1 MENIRNHIEAKNKPL
16 VEILTNNRFK
26 IDVFQRE
33 YRWKR
38 KQIEA
43 MISDLYSNFMR
54 YYKQGDG
61 MEEVETY
68 GTYYMGPIVLCKDSK
83 GLSIVDGQQRLT
95 SLTLLI
101 VYLLHE
107 EKKLQLSEEQ
117 CHSYDS
123 YLYVKKGG
131 RVSLVIDV
139 QSRMEVMEH
148 LIKTGESNLGYDGT
162 ENDES
167 VANILERYDDIC
179 MLFPDDVKSPSIF
192 PLFVEWLVNNVVLVE
207 IKTFTVDNAY
217 LIFETMND
225 RGLSLN
231 PSEIIKAFLMSK
243 IDDEEKAEECN
254 VFWKERMAEVKA
266 CAGDEGDMSF
276 FRAWLRAKYA
286 ITKKI
291 NTSGSSMEDY
301 ELIGNQFHS
310 WMKNH
315 LSVLKLSTAQD
326 YYFFIKS
333 DFEFY
338 TRLYMQIIE
347 YRTKSDA
354 RDPMFN
360 IVSNYC
366 IADSLYMPL
375 MMASVQ
381 KSDDQVTIDR
391 KLEAV
396 NRFVDRFINIRTL
409 TRRSV
414 TQTSIRDY
422 IFEIVK
428 EIRNKDEDQVFS
440 ILEMKINSSEIDPY
454 SFMGGFSSGY
464 IHYLLARFYYREGV
478 GGMDSFSDYLRSRK
492 RGSYVVYQIIY
503 EEDNA
508 DERYGKV
515 AYPYYQMS
523 NYCLVRRNEVEYF
536 DNLDVEERI
545 LRLSEKGYIEP
556 WSSTAVFAP
565 DIFWKSRTT
574 QLYSNFC
581 WIMELKENI
590 YLDHLNNQQENQQE

>member
-1 MENIRNHIEAKNKPL
+1 MENISNHIEAKNKPL

-54 YYKQGDG
+54 YYKKGDS
-61 MEEVETY
+61 MEQVETY

-107 EKKLQLSEEQ
+107 EKKLNLIENL
-117 CHSYDS
+117 CHVYEA
-123 YLYVKKGG
+123 YLYVRRGG
-131 RVSLVIDV
+131 RVSLIIDV
-139 QSRMEVMEH
+139 QSRKDVMEH
-148 LIKTGESNLGYDGT
+148 LIKAGESSFGFDGIDT
-162 ENDES
+162 NDES

-179 MLFPDDVKSPSIF
+179 MLFPDDLKNPSIF

-231 PSEIIKAFLMSK
+231 PSEIIKAYLMSK
-243 IDDEEKAEECN
+243 IEDEEMAEECN
-254 VFWKERMAEVKA
+254 AFWKERMAEVKT

-286 ITKKI
+286 VTKK
-291 NTSGSSMEDY
+291 NKTSGSSMEDY
-301 ELIGNQFHS
+301 EMIGNQFHS

-315 LSVLKLSTAQD
+315 LNVLKLSTAKD

-338 TRLYMQIIE
+338 TRLYMKIIE
-347 YRTKSDA
+347 YKIKPDA
-354 RDPMFN
+354 CNPMFN

-381 KSDDQVTIDR
+381 KSDDPTTIDR

-409 TRRSV
+409 TRKSV

-422 IFEIVK
+422 IFDIVK

-440 ILEMKINSSEIDPY
+440 ILERKIDSSEIVPY
-454 SFMGGFSSGY
+454 SFMGSFSSAY
-464 IHYLLARFYYREGV
+464 IHYLLARFYYYNSV
-478 GGMDSFSDYLRSRK
+478 GGMNHFGEYLRSRK
-492 RGSYVVYQIIY
+492 RGSFVVYQIIY

-508 DERYGKV
+508 DEKYGKQG
-515 AYPYYQMS
+515 YSCYQMS
-523 NYCLVRRNEVEYF
+523 NYCLVRRNEVDEF
-536 DNLDVEERI
+536 DNMDVEERI
-545 LRLSEKGYIEP
+545 QKLSEKGYIEP
-556 WSSTAVFAP
+556 LSSTSSFCP
-565 DIFWKSRTT
+565 DTFWKSRAVH
-574 QLYSNFC
+574 LYSDFC
-581 WIMELKENI
+581 RIMEINDRIVTDVLF
-590 YLDHLNNQQENQQE
+590 

>member
-1 MENIRNHIEAKNKPL
+1 MENISNHIEAKNKPL

-54 YYKQGDG
+54 YYNTGDG
-61 MEEVETY
+61 MEQVETY

-117 CHSYDS
+117 CHSYES
-123 YLYVKKGG
+123 YLYVKRGG

-148 LIKTGESNLGYDGT
+148 LIKTGESSFGYEGVET
-162 ENDES
+162 SDES
-167 VANILERYDDIC
+167 VANILERYEDIC
-179 MLFPDDVKSPSIF
+179 MLFPDDLKSPSIF

-231 PSEIIKAFLMSK
+231 PSEIIKAYLMSK
-243 IDDEEKAEECN
+243 IEDEEMAEECN
-254 VFWKERMAEVKA
+254 VFWKERMAEVKT

-286 ITKKI
+286 VTKK
-291 NTSGSSMEDY
+291 NKTSGSSMEDY
-301 ELIGNQFHS
+301 EMIGNQFHS

-315 LSVLKLSTAQD
+315 LNVLKLSSAKD

-338 TRLYMQIIE
+338 TRLYMKIIE
-347 YRTKSDA
+347 YKTKPNA
-354 RDPMFN
+354 CNPMFN

-366 IADSLYMPL
+366 IAESLYMPL

-381 KSDDQVTIDR
+381 KSDDPTTIDR

-409 TRRSV
+409 TRKSV

-422 IFEIVK
+422 IFDIVK

-440 ILEMKINSSEIDPY
+440 ILENKISADEIVPY
-454 SFMGGFSSGY
+454 SFMGSFSSAY
-464 IHYLLARFYYREGV
+464 IHYLLARIYYSKRIG
-478 GGMDSFSDYLRSRK
+478 DLYYFSEYLRSRK
-492 RGSYVVYQIIY
+492 KGSYVVYQIIY

-508 DERYGKV
+508 DERYGKLG
-515 AYPYYQMS
+515 YTYYQMS
-523 NYCLVRRNEVEYF
+523 NYCLVRRNEVEELA
-536 DNLDVEERI
+536 NMDVEERI
-545 LRLSEKGYIEP
+545 QRLSDKGYIEP
-556 WSSTAVFAP
+556 LSSTTVFSP
-565 DIFWKSRTT
+565 DIFWKSRAEH
-574 QLYSNFC
+574 LYSDFC
-581 WIMELKENI
+581 RIMEINDCNTTDALF
-590 YLDHLNNQQENQQE
+590 